1 MVSTS
6 RIPSYRPLIGWV
18 VALWFAVSARGQNV
32 VITISPHPAEIREEF
47 GLAFQRWHQEKFG
60 ADASIEWRD
69 VGGASEAQRFVESE
83 FKGKSA
89 GEGIGIDLFFGG
101 GPDPCLSLA
110 KGGMLALPD
119 IDPEVL
125 KGIPS
130 QAAGVELLDPG
141 RLWFG
146 ACLASFGILQ
156 NQRARELAQL
166 PHIER
171 WDQLAQ
177 PEVLGWVGAADA
189 RNSGTM
195 NNMYESFLQAY
206 GWERGWQLL
215 TTVAGN
221 TRQFDRFSTTTA
233 KECVAGQ
240 TAFAFCVDYFGF
252 TQIDAVGATNLELT
266 LPTDFTST
274 SIDGIAQLRGGPHP
288 VITSRFITFVL
299 SDAGQRLWY
308 LPKGHPEGPRFHSL
322 NRLPVRPEIYRKYAG
337 ESAIRV
343 NPFDLKQTFHFDANL
358 ARSRQDIVRSLH
370 GALLVDNHRE
380 LVKAW
385 KAIIERGSTS
395 SDLAEL
401 GKVPL
406 TSDEAVQLASGP
418 WKDASERQRL
428 KQRWQRWAS
437 EKYHRLAH
445 RP

>member
-6 RIPSYRPLIGWV
+6 MIPNYRPLLGWV

-47 GLAFQRWHQEKFG
+47 GSAFQRWHQEKFG

-110 KGGMLALPD
+110 KGGMLASPD

-125 KGIPS
+125 KGIPL
-130 QAAGVELLDPG
+130 QAAGVELLDPR

-322 NRLPVRPEIYRKYAG
+322 NRLPVRPEIYRRYAG

-385 KAIIERGSTS
+385 KAIIDRGSTS

-428 KQRWQRWAS
+428 KQQWQRWAS

>member
-1 MVSTS
+1 MAGPPKCRYLLLWVAA
-6 RIPSYRPLIGWV
+6 LGW
-18 VALWFAVSARGQNV
+18 AMAVHGQNV
-32 VITISPHPAEIREEF
+32 VVAISPHPAEIREEF
-47 GLAFQRWHQEKFG
+47 GAAFQRWHQKKFG
-60 ADASIEWRD
+60 ADATIEWRD

-83 FKGKSA
+83 FTGKHA

-101 GPDPCLSLA
+101 GPDPCLALA
-110 KGGMLALPD
+110 KGGLLAAPD

-130 QAAGVELLDPG
+130 EAAGVALLDPG
-141 RLWFG
+141 HLWFG

-166 PHIER
+166 PHIDR
-171 WDQLAQ
+171 WEQLAE
-177 PEVLGWVGAADA
+177 PGVFGWVGAADA

-206 GWERGWQLL
+206 GWDRGWQLL
-215 TTVAGN
+215 TAVAGN

-252 TQIDAVGATNLELT
+252 TQIDAVGATNLEMT
-266 LPTDFTST
+266 LPSDFTST

-288 VITSRFITFVL
+288 VLTSRFITFVL

-308 LPKGHPEGPRFHSL
+308 LPKGHPDGPMSHSL
-322 NRLPVRPEIYRKYAG
+322 NRLPVRPEIYQKYAG

-358 ARSRQDIVRSLH
+358 ARSRQDIVRFLH
-370 GALLVDNHRE
+370 GSLLVDNHRD

-385 KAIIERGSTS
+385 KAIIQRGGANSE
-395 SDLAEL
+395 LEEL

-406 TSDEAVQLASGP
+406 TSEEAIQLASGP
-418 WKDASERQRL
+418 WRDAAERQRL
-428 KQRWQRWAS
+428 KQQWQRWAS
-437 EKYHRLAH
+437 EKYRRLARH
-445 RP
+445 P